1 MTNMSETNFGPLS
14 KNICLE
20 FDLVL
25 QKIEVV
31 NRLAVEVIHCVIEQS
46 GFGQASIQALIV
58 KIELNCQKME
68 IFIDSIENIFK
79 KLFNI

>member
-1 MTNMSETNFGPLS
+1 M
-14 KNICLE
+14 
-20 FDLVL
+20 
-25 QKIEVV
+25 
-31 NRLAVEVIHCVIEQS
+31 IHCVIEQS